1 MVIENEKFLL
11 FRICYNIYLTIR
23 MCTEPIFLLTYYQ
36 PYYLLQVKL
45 LSHQEKCT
53 LSSIRRNSA
62 NFSFVLRLASEN
74 KRKFT
79 LHQQETSALKVDFG
93 FPRQTGEPGGIKR
106 IYRSQ
111 QAQMYF

>member
-45 LSHQEKCT
+45 LSH
-53 LSSIRRNSA
+53 
-62 NFSFVLRLASEN
+62 
-74 KRKFT
+74 
-79 LHQQETSALKVDFG
+79 
-93 FPRQTGEPGGIKR
+93 
-106 IYRSQ
+106 
-111 QAQMYF
+111 